1 MQTLAS
7 LTAALGERYQIERAV
22 GQGGMAT
29 VYLARD
35 LRHESQVAIK
45 VLRPE
50 LAAVL
55 GAERFSREIRI
66 TASLQHPNILPLLDS
81 GDANGLPYYVMPFVE
96 GESLAQRLHRETR
109 LTLEEAIRLGAEVAD
124 GLAYAHAKGFVHR
137 DIKPANILLA
147 NGHAVIADFGIARA
161 LINTAGNRITD
172 SGMAIGTAPYMSP
185 EQAGSESVDGR
196 SDIYSLGCVLY
207 EMLSGTPPFTGP
219 SAQAIMARNAVD
231 PVPSIR
237 TVRATVPQALEGVIN
252 KALAKTPQD
261 RFATAAEFRDAL
273 VRAAAMPVTQEIPRH
288 ITRRRRLAAVLAAAL
303 VLTAAAV
310 VFRVGAGSP
319 PLDLNRVMVF
329 PLLLP
334 GDWRGST
341 TAGEDVATVIGS
353 AMDGAGSLRW
363 VDGWQ
368 FLTSSQRDAIRTLG
382 INEARAIAR
391 EQRSGFVVTGKLV
404 ARNDSAD
411 VFLELHD
418 VGGDSLISRPP
429 GKAAPIGESWRGGMA
444 AIAAILPSLIRTAV
458 PDVESE
464 WRARPPRAVAHF
476 LLGESAFRR
485 ARFSAA
491 LAEFQRAI
499 EVDSTFG
506 LAAVRGAQVASWN
519 HQAGEAA
526 TLIRTAARTRLAPRY
541 QRFAGG
547 FSAYLDGRADSA
559 VAGLRAAIALDSSM
573 SVAWMQLGEVYIHLL
588 PAEGNS
594 DSLAEAA
601 FSRARALD
609 STSATQQFHLVE
621 ILTRKGD
628 STRATAIAREFIRTA
643 ADSQLAR
650 EIELVSACAG
660 GVMRRVDLPATASR
674 RPVQL
679 LLAGKSLGSSA
690 TTSRCAQASYEAL
703 LQADTSA
710 TPEADSR
717 RFFALLG
724 QFNGLLGRGQTEQAV
739 RAVEQ
744 FRLRWGYG
752 RSLYLLAGPVVPAL
766 ADSARAVARQ
776 DSVNAGADYAGIQFP
791 VRLWELGVW
800 AGAEGNPA
808 LVSAVARKLAARA
821 DSGSRVDTLLA
832 GSMAAHAALARGDSA
847 DALRRFEALLKAAA
861 PVAELTWNEAASFGY
876 DRVLLGRLLLAK
888 KDPTRAIRVLEVLD
902 SALPAVFPLYL
913 KTSLTLRADAARAM
927 GQSALASAFES
938 RVAALST
945 R

>member
-1 MQTLAS
+1 
-7 LTAALGERYQIERAV
+7 
-22 GQGGMAT
+22 MAT

-66 TASLQHPNILPLLDS
+66 TASLQHPSILPLLDS
-81 GDANGLPYYVMPFVE
+81 GDADGLPFYVMPYVE

-109 LTLEEAIRLGAEVAD
+109 LSLDEAVRLGAEVAD
-124 GLAYAHAKGFVHR
+124 GLAYAHSKGFVHR

-207 EMLSGTPPFTGP
+207 EMLSGAPPFTGP

-231 PVPSIR
+231 PVPSLR

-273 VRAAAMPVTQEIPRH
+273 VRAAAMPVTREISRH
-288 ITRRRRLAAVLAAAL
+288 LTRRRRLAGGLAAAAL
-303 VLTAAAV
+303 LTAAAV
-310 VFRVGAGSP
+310 LFRVGTGSP

-368 FLTSSQRDAIRTLG
+368 FLTPSQRDAIRTLG
-382 INEARAIAR
+382 INQARALAR
-391 EQRSGFVVTGKLV
+391 EQRCAFVVTGKLV
-404 ARNDSAD
+404 ARGDSAD

-418 VGGDSLISRPP
+418 VQGDSLSRFP
-429 GKAAPIGESWRGGMA
+429 GKAAPIGESWRGAMA
-444 AIAAILPSLIRTAV
+444 GITAILPSLIRTAV

-464 WRARPPRAVAHF
+464 WRARPPQAVAHF

-485 ARFSAA
+485 ARFPVA
-491 LAEFQRAI
+491 LAEFQKAI
-499 EVDSTFG
+499 EADSTFG
-506 LAAVRGAQVASWN
+506 LAAVRGAQAATWN
-519 HQAGEAA
+519 HQAGAAA
-526 TLIRTAARTRLAPRY
+526 TLIRTAVGTRMAPRY
-541 QRFAGG
+541 QRFARG
-547 FSAYLDGRADSA
+547 FRAYLDGQADSA
-559 VAGLRAAIALDSSM
+559 VAELRAALALDSSM
-573 SVAWMQLGEVYIHLL
+573 IAAWMQLGEAYIHLL
-588 PAEGNS
+588 PAEGNT

-601 FSRARALD
+601 FVRARELD
-609 STSATQQFHLVE
+609 STAATQQFHLVE

-628 STRATAIAREFIRTA
+628 AQAATAMAREFIRA
-643 ADSQLAR
+643 SADSQLAA
-650 EIELVSACAG
+650 EVGLMSSCTG
-660 GVMRRVDLPATASR
+660 GAMRNVDLRDAAR
-674 RPVQL
+674 QRPLRL
-679 LLAGKSLGSSA
+679 LLASKALGSSP
-690 TTSRCAQASYEAL
+690 TSVANCAIAGYEAL
-703 LQADTSA
+703 LAIDTSA
-710 TPEADSR
+710 APEADSR
-717 RFFALLG
+717 RFYALLG
-724 QFNGLLGRGQTEQAV
+724 HFNALLRRGETEQAV

-744 FRLRWGYG
+744 FRTRWGQG

-766 ADSARAVARQ
+766 ADSARAVARE
-776 DSVNAGADYAGIQFP
+776 DSVRGGADYAGISS
-791 VRLWELGVW
+791 RIRRWELGVW
-800 AGAEGNPA
+800 AAAEGKPA
-808 LVSAVARKLAARA
+808 LAQAVARRLLARA
-821 DSGSRVDTLLA
+821 DSGARVDTLLA
-832 GSMAAHAALARGDSA
+832 RSMAAHAALARGDSA
-847 DALRRFEALLKAAA
+847 DALRRFETLLRMGA
-861 PVAELTWNEAASFGY
+861 PTADLQWNEAASAGY
-876 DRVLLGRLLLAK
+876 DRVVLGRLLLARNE
-888 KDPTRAIRVLEVLD
+888 PARAIRVLEVLE
-902 SALPAVFPLYL
+902 SATPAVFPLYL
-913 KTSLTLRADAARAM
+913 KTSLALRADAARAL
-927 GQSALASAFES
+927 GQPALASAFQA
-938 RVAALST
+938 RVAALSM

>member
-1 MQTLAS
+1 
-7 LTAALGERYQIERAV
+7 
-22 GQGGMAT
+22 MAT

-66 TASLQHPNILPLLDS
+66 TAALQHPSILPLLDS
-81 GDANGLPYYVMPFVE
+81 GDANGLPFYVMPYVE

-109 LTLEEAIRLGAEVAD
+109 LTLEEAIRLAAEVAD

-207 EMLSGTPPFTGP
+207 EMLSGAPPFTGP

-273 VRAAAMPVTQEIPRH
+273 VRAAAMPVTREIPRH
-288 ITRRRRLAAVLAAAL
+288 ITRRRRLAGVLAAA
-303 VLTAAAV
+303 VVVAAAAV
-310 VFRVGAGSP
+310 VFRAGGGAP

-334 GDWRGST
+334 GDWRGSS

-368 FLTSSQRDAIRTLG
+368 FLSPSQRDAIRTLG

-391 EQRSGFVVTGKLV
+391 EQRSGFLVSGKLV
-404 ARNDSAD
+404 ARGDSAE

-418 VGGDSLISRPP
+418 VGGDSLIKRAS
-429 GKAAPIGESWRGGMA
+429 GTSAPIGESWRASMA
-444 AIAAILPSLIRTAV
+444 AVTAILPSLIRTAV

-464 WRARPPRAVAHF
+464 WRARPPQAVAHF

-541 QRFAGG
+541 QRFAAG
-547 FSAYLDGRADSA
+547 FRAYLNGQADSA
-559 VAGLRAAIALDSSM
+559 VAELRAAIALDSSM

-601 FSRARALD
+601 FARARALD

-628 STRATAIAREFIRTA
+628 STRATAMAREFISTA
-643 ADSQLAR
+643 ADTQLAR

-660 GVMRRVDLPATASR
+660 GVMRKVDLRATASR
-674 RPVQL
+674 HPLPL

-690 TTSRCAQASYEAL
+690 TTSKCAQASYQTL
-703 LQADTSA
+703 LQVDTSA
-710 TPEADSR
+710 SPEADSR
-717 RFFALLG
+717 RFFGLMG
-724 QFNGLLGRGQTEQAV
+724 TFNGLLGRGETAEAI

-776 DSVNAGADYAGIQFP
+776 DSVDAGADYAGIRFP

-800 AGAEGNPA
+800 AAAEGKPA
-808 LVSAVARKLAARA
+808 LAGAVASRLAMRA
-821 DSGSRVDTLLA
+821 DSGRRVDTLLA
-832 GSMAAHAALARGDSA
+832 ASMAAHAALARGDSA
-847 DALRRFEALLKAAA
+847 AALRRFEALLKAPA

-876 DRVLLGRLLLAK
+876 DRVLMGRLLLAR
-888 KDPTRAIRVLEVLD
+888 KDPARAIRVLETLD

-913 KTSLTLRADAARAM
+913 MTSLTLRADAAKALGRPN
-927 GQSALASAFES
+927 LASTYQA
-938 RVAALST
+938 RVAALSM

>member
-1 MQTLAS
+1 
-7 LTAALGERYQIERAV
+7 
-22 GQGGMAT
+22 MAT

-55 GAERFSREIRI
+55 GAERFGREIRI

-81 GDANGLPYYVMPFVE
+81 GAADGLPFYVMPYVE

-109 LTLEEAIRLGAEVAD
+109 LTLDEAVRLAAEVAD

-161 LINTAGNRITD
+161 LINTAGTRITD

-207 EMLSGTPPFTGP
+207 EMLSGAPPFTGP

-231 PVPSIR
+231 PVPSLR
-237 TVRATVPQALEGVIN
+237 TVRATVPQALEGVVN

-261 RFATAAEFRDAL
+261 RFATAADFRDAL
-273 VRAAAMPVTQEIPRH
+273 VRAAAMPVTREGPRH
-288 ITRRRRLAAVLAAAL
+288 ITRTRRLAGGLAAAA
-303 VLTAAAV
+303 VLTAAALL
-310 VFRVGAGSP
+310 FQAGGGSP

-368 FLTSSQRDAIRTLG
+368 FLTPSQRDAIRTLG
-382 INEARAIAR
+382 INQARAIAR
-391 EQRSGFVVTGKLV
+391 EQRSGFLVTGKLV
-404 ARNDSAD
+404 ARGDSAD

-429 GKAAPIGESWRGGMA
+429 GKAAPIGESWRGGMTA
-444 AIAAILPSLIRTAV
+444 VTAILPSLIRTAV

-464 WRARPPRAVAHF
+464 WRARPPQAVAHF

-485 ARFSAA
+485 ARFPVA
-491 LAEFQRAI
+491 LAEFQKAI
-499 EVDSTFG
+499 EADSSFG
-506 LAAVRGAQVASWN
+506 LAAVRGAQAATWN
-519 HQAGEAA
+519 HQAGAAA
-526 TLIRTAARTRLAPRY
+526 TLIRTAVRTRLAPRY
-541 QRFAGG
+541 QRFARG
-547 FSAYLDGRADSA
+547 FQAYLDGQADSA
-559 VAGLRAAIALDSSM
+559 VAELRAALALDSSM
-573 SVAWMQLGEVYIHLL
+573 IVAWMQLGEAYIHLL
-588 PAEGNS
+588 PAEGNT

-601 FSRARALD
+601 FVRARELD
-609 STSATQQFHLVE
+609 STAATQQFHLVE

-628 STRATAIAREFIRTA
+628 APAATAMAREFIRTS
-643 ADSQLAR
+643 ADSQLAA
-650 EIELVSACAG
+650 EVELMSACTG
-660 GVMRRVDLPATASR
+660 GAMRNVDLRDAAQR
-674 RPVQL
+674 RPLRL
-679 LLAGKSLGSSA
+679 LLASKALGSSPTSVANCA
-690 TTSRCAQASYEAL
+690 TAGYEAL
-703 LQADTSA
+703 LAIDTSA
-710 TPEADSR
+710 APEADSR
-717 RFFALLG
+717 RFYALLG
-724 QFNGLLGRGQTEQAV
+724 HFNGLLRRGETEQAV

-744 FRLRWGYG
+744 FRTRWGQG

-766 ADSARAVARQ
+766 ADSARAVARE
-776 DSVNAGADYAGIQFP
+776 DSVRGGADYAGISS
-791 VRLWELGVW
+791 RIRRWELGVW
-800 AGAEGNPA
+800 AAADGKPGLAQ
-808 LVSAVARKLAARA
+808 AVARQLLARA
-821 DSGSRVDTLLA
+821 DSGARVDTLLA
-832 GSMAAHAALARGDSA
+832 RSMAAHAALARGDSA
-847 DALRRFEALLKAAA
+847 DALRRFETLLPMGA
-861 PVAELTWNEAASFGY
+861 PTADLQWNEAASAGY
-876 DRVLLGRLLLAK
+876 DRVVLGRLLLARNE
-888 KDPTRAIRVLEVLD
+888 PARAIRVLEVLE
-902 SALPAVFPLYL
+902 SATPAVFPLYL
-913 KTSLTLRADAARAM
+913 KTSLTLRAEAARAL
-927 GQSALASAFES
+927 GQPALASAFEA
-938 RVAALST
+938 RVAALSA

>member
-1 MQTLAS
+1 
-7 LTAALGERYQIERAV
+7 
-22 GQGGMAT
+22 MAT

-81 GDANGLPYYVMPFVE
+81 GAADGLPFYVMPYVE

-109 LTLEEAIRLGAEVAD
+109 LTLEEAIRIGAEVAD

-231 PVPSIR
+231 PVPSLR
-237 TVRATVPQALEGVIN
+237 TVRATVPQALEGVIT

-273 VRAAAMPVTQEIPRH
+273 VRAAAMPVTLEIPRH
-288 ITRRRRLAAVLAAAL
+288 LTRRRRLGAGLAAFAVLAAA
-303 VLTAAAV
+303 AAV
-310 VFRVGAGSP
+310 FRLGGGSP

-334 GDWRGST
+334 GDWRGSS

-368 FLTSSQRDAIRTLG
+368 FLAPDQRDSIRNLATG
-382 INEARAIAR
+382 EARAIAR
-391 EQRSGFVVTGKLV
+391 RQRTGFVVTGKLV
-404 ARNDSAD
+404 ARGDSAD
-411 VFLELHD
+411 VFLVLHD
-418 VGGDSLISRPP
+418 VAGDSIVVSPP

-444 AIAAILPSLIRTAV
+444 AVTVILPSLIRTAV
-458 PDVESE
+458 PDLESE

-526 TLIRTAARTRLAPRY
+526 TLIRTAVRTRLAPRY
-541 QRFAGG
+541 QRFARGYL
-547 FSAYLDGRADSA
+547 AYLNGQADSA
-559 VAGLRAAIALDSSM
+559 VAEFRAALALDSAM
-573 SVAWMQLGEVYIHLL
+573 IVAWMQLGEVYIHLL
-588 PAEGNS
+588 PAEGNT
-594 DSLAEAA
+594 DSLAEAS
-601 FSRARALD
+601 FVRARALD
-609 STSATQQFHLVE
+609 STAATQQFHLVE

-628 STRATAIAREFIRTA
+628 APAATAMAREFIRA
-643 ADSQLAR
+643 SADSQLTG
-650 EIELVSACAG
+650 EVELVSSCAG
-660 GVMRRVDLPATASR
+660 G
-674 RPVQL
+674 
-679 LLAGKSLGSSA
+679 
-690 TTSRCAQASYEAL
+690 
-703 LQADTSA
+703 
-710 TPEADSR
+710 
-717 RFFALLG
+717 
-724 QFNGLLGRGQTEQAV
+724 
-739 RAVEQ
+739 
-744 FRLRWGYG
+744 
-752 RSLYLLAGPVVPAL
+752 
-766 ADSARAVARQ
+766 
-776 DSVNAGADYAGIQFP
+776 
-791 VRLWELGVW
+791 
-800 AGAEGNPA
+800 
-808 LVSAVARKLAARA
+808 
-821 DSGSRVDTLLA
+821 
-832 GSMAAHAALARGDSA
+832 
-847 DALRRFEALLKAAA
+847 
-861 PVAELTWNEAASFGY
+861 
-876 DRVLLGRLLLAK
+876 
-888 KDPTRAIRVLEVLD
+888 
-902 SALPAVFPLYL
+902 
-913 KTSLTLRADAARAM
+913 
-927 GQSALASAFES
+927 
-938 RVAALST
+938 
-945 R
+945 